1 MGILIEFSN
10 FEIDIHN
17 NIQRRCLLPTANF
30 VYIDI
35 NVFGQDID
43 FKHSLL
49 HLDGVVDS
57 VEPVEGDA
65 DEAVDAGRAEGDV
78 SGDEHAAQRHAPHPA
93 AVLLQALQTLICSFT
108 PSPSPIFT

>member
-1 MGILIEFSN
+1 MYR
-10 FEIDIHN
+10 DIK
-17 NIQRRCLLPTANF
+17 L
-30 VYIDI
+30 
-35 NVFGQDID
+35 FGQGLD

-78 SGDEHAAQRHAPHPA
+78 SGDEHPAQRHPPHPA
-93 AVLLQALQTLICSFT
+93 AVLV
-108 PSPSPIFT
+108 

>member
-1 MGILIEFSN
+1 MYRDIKL
-10 FEIDIHN
+10 FEQN
-17 NIQRRCLLPTANF
+17 L
-30 VYIDI
+30 
-35 NVFGQDID
+35 D

-78 SGDEHAAQRHAPHPA
+78 TGDPELACNYPSLPA
-93 AVLLQALQTLICSFT
+93 SVLHNGYL
-108 PSPSPIFT
+108 